1 MKKAPRRRRP
11 SSKLAK
17 PAKATPPAGPAHLFG
32 LGLDHTDGHKR
43 ITQAEQFT
51 LVGGSEETH
60 GRMTE
65 TVIKTFET
73 LKRRGKELQTVEPRE
88 LAEIIHKSTPR

>member
-1 MKKAPRRRRP
+1 MKKPSRPRPTKTR
-11 SSKLAK
+11 SKAK
-17 PAKATPPAGPAHLFG
+17 PASAHLLG
-32 LGLDHTDGHKR
+32 IGLDNQDGHKR

-51 LVGGSEETH
+51 IVGGSEETH

-73 LKRRGKELQTVEPRE
+73 LKKRGKQLHRVEPQE
-88 LAEIIHKSTPR
+88 LAEIIDKSTPR

>member
-1 MKKAPRRRRP
+1 MKKPTRRRP
-11 SSKLAK
+11 SK
-17 PAKATPPAGPAHLFG
+17 PAAKTTAAAHLLG
-32 LGLDHTDGHKR
+32 VGLDNEDGHKR
-43 ITQAEQFT
+43 ITRAEQFT

-65 TVIKTFET
+65 TVIKTFEV
-73 LKRRGKELQTVEPRE
+73 LKHRGKYLQTVEPRE

>member
-1 MKKAPRRRRP
+1 MKKAPRRRP
-11 SSKLAK
+11 SKSAKK
-17 PAKATPPAGPAHLFG
+17 PAGNAHLLG
-32 LGLDHTDGHKR
+32 LGLDNDDGHKR

-51 LVGGSEETH
+51 ILGGSEETH

-65 TVIKTFET
+65 TVIKTFEE
-73 LKRRGKELQTVEPRE
+73 LKHRGKHLHAVEPQE

>member
-1 MKKAPRRRRP
+1 M
-11 SSKLAK
+11 SKQLPESNDK
-17 PAKATPPAGPAHLFG
+17 PTKIAGLVG
-32 LGLDHTDGHKR
+32 VGLDNQDGHKR
-43 ITQAEQFT
+43 LTTGEKFV

-65 TVIKTFET
+65 TVVKTFEQ
-73 LKRRGKELQTVEPRE
+73 LKQRGKDIAEVAPKE

>member
-1 MKKAPRRRRP
+1 MKKPPRRRSP
-11 SSKLAK
+11 PKP
-17 PAKATPPAGPAHLFG
+17 PAKSGGDAHLLG
-32 LGLDHTDGHKR
+32 VGLDHDDGHKR
-43 ITQAEQFT
+43 ITRAEQFT

-65 TVIKTFET
+65 TAVKTFEE
-73 LKRRGKELQTVEPRE
+73 LKHRGKHLKTVEPRE